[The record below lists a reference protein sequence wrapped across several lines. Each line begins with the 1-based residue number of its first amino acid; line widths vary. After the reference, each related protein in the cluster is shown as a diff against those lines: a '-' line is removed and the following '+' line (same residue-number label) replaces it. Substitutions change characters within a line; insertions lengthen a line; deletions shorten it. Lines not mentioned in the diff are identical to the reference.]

1 VQAACA
7 IARLVMI
14 YVPAG
19 ELRPLMALETA
30 EAWVRQPEQLKAY
43 AAQDASRIAGLASPA
58 GCAALA
64 AFLAG
69 DSLAPPHLDPLT
81 PLPHLAGL
89 AAAGAVK
96 LAAARRAP
104 AEPNAELMRLLDA
117 GFAVATGI
125 DTWEEA

>member
-1 VQAACA
+1 LGA
-7 IARLVMI
+7 I
-14 YVPAG
+14 
-19 ELRPLMALETA
+19 ETA

-89 AAAGAVK
+89 AAAVK